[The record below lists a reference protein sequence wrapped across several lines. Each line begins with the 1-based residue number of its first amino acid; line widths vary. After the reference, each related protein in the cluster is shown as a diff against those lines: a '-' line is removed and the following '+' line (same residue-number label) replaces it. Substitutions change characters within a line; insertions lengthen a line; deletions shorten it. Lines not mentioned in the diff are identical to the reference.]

1 MHPSRAAFDVAAALG
16 LFVLSGVLAASAASY
31 LPGAL
36 RLPVVV
42 VLQGGLVIAITGILL
57 AWRRQRW
64 RTIRLVPPLPG
75 DAPRSLL
82 AFAACLAVNL
92 VFIYMLYGAFPEIVE
107 AHSERLG
114 FFARQLS
121 GGLSFPLLVLVL
133 GFVGV
138 YEEIF
143 ARGLLLA
150 RCRSL
155 FSGTWTPVLISSLLF
170 GLGHLYQGWIGV
182 AQTTLIGIVLALLVI
197 RWGTLWPAIIAHAL
211 LDVSSILFLQGGE

>member
-1 MHPSRAAFDVAAALG
+1 MRLSRASFDVAAALG
-16 LFVLSGVLAASAASY
+16 LFVLSSVLAASAASY
-31 LPGAL
+31 LPGSF

-42 VLQGGLVIAITGILL
+42 VLQGVLVIAVTGGLL
-57 AWRRQRW
+57 AWRGQRW
-64 RTIRLVPPLPG
+64 RAIGLVPPVAG
-75 DAPRSLL
+75 DGPRSLL
-82 AFAACLAVNL
+82 AYAACLSVNL
-92 VFIYMLYGAFPEIVE
+92 VFIYILYGVFPEIVE
-107 AHSERLG
+107 AHSERLA

-121 GGLSFPLLVLVL
+121 GGLPFPLLVVVL

-150 RCRSL
+150 RCRTL

-182 AQTTLIGIVLALLVI
+182 GQTTLIGIVLALLVI

-211 LDVSSILFLQGGE
+211 LDVSSILFMQAGE